1 MPKEPFVSIIIVNYN
16 GEDFINSCI
25 DSVLKTNYANFE
37 IILIDNAPELNKT
50 VNIDKV
56 LHIREKTN
64 TYAIPPV
71 NKGVELAKC
80 DNVIISSDDIKFDVN
95 EYCNLLT
102 RINQNYKLETLGYI
116 GSHSHNYEITE
127 LEDVRFELYN
137 PQENVTGWG
146 CLVTVNK
153 KLWTPLPSQLKIWY
167 ADNWLQAVHHG
178 KIYQLKGIPIETK
191 MSTTSNSPEFQKII
205 DQDTI
210 EWHKIIRNGY
220 KT

>member
-1 MPKEPFVSIIIVNYN
+1 MEELKFTVTFPTLWRSEYI
-16 GEDFINSCI
+16 EDMLHRYSECPQ
-25 DSVLKTNYANFE
+25 VE
-37 IILIDNAPELNKT
+37 EVILIDNAPELNKE
-50 VNIDKV
+50 VKIDKV
-56 LHIREKTN
+56 IHIREKVN

-80 DNVIISSDDIKFDVN
+80 DNVIISSDDIKFDVD

-102 RINQNYKLETLGYI
+102 RINQSHKLETLGYI
-116 GSHSHNYEITE
+116 GSHSHNYEITK
-127 LEDVRFELYN
+127 LEDVKFNLYD
-137 PQENVTGWG
+137 PRENITGWG

-167 ADNWLQAVHHG
+167 ADNWLQAVHQG
-178 KIYQLKGIPIETK
+178 RIYQLKGIPIETK

-210 EWHKIIRNGY
+210 EWHKLIRNGY